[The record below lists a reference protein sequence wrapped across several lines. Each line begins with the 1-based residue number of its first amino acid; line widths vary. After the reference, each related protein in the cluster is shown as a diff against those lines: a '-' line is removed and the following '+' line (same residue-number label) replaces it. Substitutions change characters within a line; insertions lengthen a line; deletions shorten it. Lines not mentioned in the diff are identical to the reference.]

1 MDFIDYLHR
10 SAFRNECQAKR
21 IPARVGLVIG
31 PRVGDMKPKSAT
43 APAASHRKAKERM
56 NASPANASSPPVP
69 GPLPG
74 RREPSAGQAKPG
86 GQNAKPEFA
95 HEPLAAASERY
106 GDHFDLAPVG
116 FFNLDAD
123 GAIQLVNLTGA
134 KMLGVERARL
144 PGRLFK
150 QFVCEARH
158 RALDE
163 FLLRVF
169 ASRVRQTCAIA
180 VERAEGPAL
189 SCLLEAVLSPD
200 GRTCRAVLIDITEHQ
215 RVTAALIETSALLE
229 TLMRNTTD
237 FIYFKD
243 LQSRFVRYSQSYA
256 EHCRL
261 PHPDARIGKTDF
273 DNFTEEHARPAFED
287 EQTIIRTGNPI
298 IDIEEKETHLDG
310 RVTWVLTS
318 KMPWRDQSGAII
330 GTWGISRNITERK
343 LAEAELRQAK
353 AAAEA
358 ANRSKGEFLADMS
371 HEIRTL
377 LNGFVGMVDLL
388 IETRLTPSQREFAEI
403 AHSSAEAL
411 HVLINDILDLSKV
424 EAGKMKLEP
433 APFDLLLTVE
443 EAVAILAPR
452 ADAKGL
458 ELVLRYAPDLPRHFV
473 GDPARI
479 RQVLLNLVGNALKFT
494 RQGHVFVDVD
504 RESPTEDCTRIRFE
518 IEDTGIGIEAEAQG
532 RLFKKFE
539 QADAGITRRFGG
551 SGLGLAISRELVQLM
566 GGEIGVVSAPGVGS
580 TFHAT
585 LPLPLASEP
594 PAPLASSLSIPGA
607 RVLVI
612 APHEVGRRVL
622 GELLTAWHLD
632 NESADSL
639 ADGLERLRAACDA
652 GAPFSI
658 VLLDRRP
665 REAGGA
671 SPTDAIKADPRLRET
686 IVISLASAMEQARL
700 DPRQADGGDLC
711 LIKPVRPSELLAA
724 IKNAW
729 SARHGAPALESS
741 PPIHL
746 APPPQPKAR
755 VLVVDDHHVNQRV
768 AELMLEA
775 LDCQADFAANGVE
788 ALQRI
793 AERPYDLVFMDCQ
806 MPEMDGYVA
815 TAEIRRRHPELAT
828 PVIAMTAIAMQ
839 GDRERCLEAGMNDF
853 VAKPITRAGF
863 AHLIHKWL
871 PGKCTNVGSPAPETA
886 LEPMEPPVAPPR
898 AADSDARPPALDP
911 RVLSGLRALARAK
924 NPELLGQIFDGFNRD
939 AAKRVATIHLAL
951 RQADPA
957 TVARTAHALK
967 GASVTLGANALSLIA
982 GALVAAANA
991 GELAR
996 AEFLLR
1002 RLVGELAR
1010 VEEASWTELASFS
1023 HENPDRR

>member
-1 MDFIDYLHR
+1 
-10 SAFRNECQAKR
+10 
-21 IPARVGLVIG
+21 
-31 PRVGDMKPKSAT
+31 MKPKSST
-43 APAASHRKAKERM
+43 DSAASRRKAMERT
-56 NASPANASSPPVP
+56 NASLTNASSPPTP
-69 GPLPG
+69 GPLPIQ
-74 RREPSAGQAKPG
+74 REPGAGQVELD
-86 GQNAKPEFA
+86 GQNAKPGIA
-95 HEPLAAASERY
+95 HEQLTAVIEHY
-106 GDHFDLAPVG
+106 GDHFDFAPVG

-123 GAIQLVNLTGA
+123 GAIRLVNLTGA
-134 KMLGVERARL
+134 KMLGIERSRL
-144 PGRLFK
+144 PGRRFN
-150 QFVCEARH
+150 QFVPETHR

-163 FLLRVF
+163 FLLLVF
-169 ASRVRQTCAIA
+169 ASRVRQTCEIA
-180 VERAEGPAL
+180 VERTDGPAL
-189 SCLLEAVLSPD
+189 NCLLEAVLSPD
-200 GRTCRAVLIDITEHQ
+200 GQTCRAVLIDITEHH

-243 LQSRFVRYSQSYA
+243 LQSRFVRYSQSYV

-261 PHPDARIGKTDF
+261 PHPDARLGKTDF

-318 KMPWRDQSGAII
+318 KMPWRDQSGTII

-358 ANRSKGEFLADMS
+358 ANRSKGEFLANMS

-388 IETRLTPSQREFAEI
+388 IETRLTPRQREFAEI

-433 APFDLLLTVE
+433 APFDMLLTVE

-494 RQGHVFVDVD
+494 HQGHVFIDVD
-504 RESPTEDCTRIRFE
+504 RESPIDDCTRIRFE
-518 IEDTGIGIEAEAQG
+518 VEDTGIGIEAEAQG

-551 SGLGLAISRELVQLM
+551 SGLGLAISRELVELM

-594 PAPLASSLSIPGA
+594 PAPLASALSIPGA

-632 NESADSL
+632 NESTDSL
-639 ADGLERLRAACDA
+639 ADGLRRLRAACDV

-658 VLLDRRP
+658 VLLDCQP

-671 SPTDAIKADPRLRET
+671 SPAGAIKTDPRLRET
-686 IVISLASAMEQARL
+686 IVLSLASAMEQARL
-700 DPRQADGGDLC
+700 DPRQAAGGDGVTDLVEYAHGIGSGTSGADPVASDRSADGGDLC

-729 SARHGAPALESS
+729 SARHGAPAIESS
-741 PPIHL
+741 PPLHL
-746 APPPQPKAR
+746 SPPPQPKVR

-768 AELMLEA
+768 AQLMLET
-775 LDCQADFAANGVE
+775 LNCQADFAANGVE

-793 AERPYDLVFMDCQ
+793 AEHPYDLVFMDCQ
-806 MPEMDGYVA
+806 MPEMDGYA
-815 TAEIRRRHPELAT
+815 TTADIRRRHPEFAA
-828 PVIAMTAIAMQ
+828 PIIAMTAIAMR
-839 GDRERCLEAGMNDF
+839 GDRERCLDAGMNDF

-871 PGKCTNVGSPAPETA
+871 PGRGTNVGSPAPDTVSESA
-886 LEPMEPPVAPPR
+886 EAP

-911 RVLSGLRALARAK
+911 KVLGGLRSLARAK
-924 NPELLGQIFDGFNRD
+924 NPELLRQIFDGFNRD
-939 AAKRVATIHLAL
+939 AAKRVATIHQAL

-957 TVARTAHALK
+957 AVARTAHALK
-967 GASVTLGANALSLIA
+967 GASVTLGANELSLIA

-996 AEFLLR
+996 AESLLR